1 MRYLE
6 AALKLKR
13 TKIIC
18 NLYDRMN
25 SPEILNSQKL
35 MRMMNIQVEYRGRQN
50 VNENNS
56 LPHQK
61 TINMVKMQDTCCNS
75 QNWEEYG
82 KIDSHMEC

>member
-1 MRYLE
+1 
-6 AALKLKR
+6 
-13 TKIIC
+13 
-18 NLYDRMN
+18 
-25 SPEILNSQKL
+25 